1 MERGG
6 GDKALERG
14 EAVIDASVVVKWFVR
29 EEYTEDSLRLRDAYV
44 DGLVDLLAPCILHME
59 VLNALKYS
67 GGFGEDELKE
77 VASILDGYQF
87 TLRDLTGS
95 YAERTVEIAMRKGLT
110 IYDASYV
117 ALALV
122 NETVLYTAD
131 EKLIRRVSSLGVVRH
146 VAEFAP

>member
-14 EAVIDASVVVKWFVR
+14 EAVVDASVVVKWFVR
-29 EEYTEDSLRLRDAYV
+29 EEYTGESLRLRDAYV
-44 DGLVDLLAPCILHME
+44 DGLVDLLAPCLLPME

-67 GGFGEDELKE
+67 GRFGEDELKE
-77 VASILDGYQF
+77 VSSVIEGYQF
-87 TLRDLTGS
+87 TLYDLAGR

-117 ALALV
+117 ALALI

-131 EKLIRRVSSLGVVRH
+131 ERLIRKTSSLGVVRH
-146 VAEFAP
+146 VAEFTP